1 MCASYLTPTES
12 FVKAHY
18 GIVST
23 KVTTHLTRVS
33 SHVSP
38 YMDQLR
44 STAQNVKDES
54 LSRIEDI
61 VAKVKGLTAG
71 NTVVGKIEEMVAK
84 VKGLVMGGGSVAPQ
98 CLIDEAS
105 VAALLPTSEAWSGL
119 KEAIAA
125 ATSAGQKVQP
135 EKAVAL
141 LLVCGEDEE
150 DCDSSNSSTS
160 ELTTKPECQLTLEAD
175 SLGSDR
181 GNLQKT
187 MATFL
192 RQHPT
197 GLVVLHRL
205 DQLAVDHL
213 PVLINALSEQGGFE
227 DNGSTVSTAAATIIM
242 TMQMGEEVYNEET
255 EAAFKVKA
263 KAHLVGLMVEKY
275 EAAGESLDVAGRMA
289 AAFRRRIDF
298 VAPFELN

>member
-18 GIVST
+18 GAAST
-23 KVTTHLTRVS
+23 KVTTHLTKVS
-33 SHVSP
+33 SQVSP
-38 YMDQLR
+38 YLNQLQY
-44 STAQNVKDES
+44 TAQIIKDET
-54 LSRIEDI
+54 LTKIEDI
-61 VAKVKGLTAG
+61 VAKVKGLTA
-71 NTVVGKIEEMVAK
+71 VVGKIEDIVAK
-84 VKGLVMGGGSVAPQ
+84 VKGLVMGDGSAAPQ

-119 KEAIAA
+119 KEAVAA
-125 ATSAGQKVQP
+125 ATSAGQKVHP

-150 DCDSSNSSTS
+150 DCDASNSSTS
-160 ELTTKPECQLTLEAD
+160 ELTAKPECQLTLEAG

-187 MATFL
+187 LTTFL

-242 TMQMGEEVYNEET
+242 TMQMGEEVHMRKET

-275 EAAGESLDVAGRMA
+275 EAAGESSDLAGRMA

-298 VAPFELN
+298 VAPLN